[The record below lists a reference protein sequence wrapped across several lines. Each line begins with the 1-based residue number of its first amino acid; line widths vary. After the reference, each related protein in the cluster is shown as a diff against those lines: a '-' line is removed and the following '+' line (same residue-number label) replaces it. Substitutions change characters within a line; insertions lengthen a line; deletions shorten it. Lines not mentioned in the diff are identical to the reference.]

1 MKKHRKEAI
10 LISFLKEK
18 EKYKRLAAFI
28 VGLIQDDPS
37 APAESL
43 HTVIYRIKDELRL
56 IEKIDLLNN
65 RVESEQEIITEKNY
79 QTEIADLL
87 GVRIICL
94 RLSDVGKI
102 EEYLNL
108 LAKEKI
114 IRFVKGPVQKNTF
127 VLPLDLGEFIPEG
140 ADLRYTGYSSIHYR
154 MQLDENSNA
163 SLDLQ
168 ALHFELQLRTI
179 LEEAWSEIDHKYRY
193 ILSRSG
199 VHLPEHIHAGFYNLS
214 AFLQVAALQA
224 EYLCRSAEAYNLVR
238 RHDPDDNQPARF
250 GDSPDFAA
258 LAKNEIT
265 GPASASAIADDLR
278 EILGV
283 EVTPRTTMYIQRRLM
298 DLKTEGAR
306 STTLKRLLLKNRLV
320 EFRTIFH
327 EILTAR
333 PFASAR
339 DLSID
344 VINALNF
351 AIFCE
356 VEGRRVARE
365 GLRVVLQWRKNRLRC
380 L

>member
-18 EKYKRLAAFI
+18 EKYKRLAEFI

-37 APAESL
+37 KPAESL
-43 HTVIYRIKDELRL
+43 HTIIYRIKDELRL
-56 IEKIDLLNN
+56 IEKIDMQNS
-65 RVESEQEIITEKNY
+65 RTKADGETITVHNY
-79 QTEIADLL
+79 QAEIADLL

-102 EEYLNL
+102 EEYLSL

-114 IRFVKGPVQKNTF
+114 IRFVKGPEQKNTF
-127 VLPLDLGEFIPEG
+127 VLPLDLGELIPEG

-163 SLDLQ
+163 APDLQ

-193 ILSRSG
+193 VRSRSG
-199 VHLPEHIHAGFYNLS
+199 IHLPEHIHTGFYNLS
-214 AFLQVAALQA
+214 AFLQVASLQA

-238 RHDPDDNQPARF
+238 YRDPDDNQPARP

-258 LAKNEIT
+258 LTGEEIA
-265 GPASASAIADDLR
+265 GPDSASAIAIDLQ

-283 EVTPRTTMYIQRRLM
+283 EVTPRTTMYIQRRLKE
-298 DLKTEGAR
+298 LKAEGAR
-306 STTLKRLLLKNRLV
+306 STTLKRLFLKNRLV
-320 EFRTIFH
+320 EFRTLFQ
-327 EILTAR
+327 EILTAK

-356 VEGRRVARE
+356 IEGKRVARE
-365 GLRVVLQWRKNRLRC
+365 GLRVVLQWRKNRLRD
-380 L
+380 